1 MSAKQKLRQAKLS
14 EWTIVF
20 QNQADSGLTV
30 KEFCSK
36 NNISIHAYNYW
47 KHVAKEAYIDS
58 LLPEIVPISEP
69 SCPVPMDKAEISE
82 PLSRDLRE
90 SHNLKDSSC
99 SISIIINDIRIEIGS
114 SATDDMISNIIKAV
128 RHA

>member
-47 KHVAKEAYIDS
+47 KHVTKEAYIDS
-58 LLPEIVPISEP
+58 LLPEIIPISEP

-82 PLSRDLRE
+82 PLSRDLSEARD
-90 SHNLKDSSC
+90 LKNSFP
-99 SISIIINDIRIEIGS
+99 ISIMINDIRIEIGS
-114 SATDDMISNIIKAV
+114 SASDDMITNIIKAV

>member
-1 MSAKQKLRQAKLS
+1 MNAKQKLRQAKLS

-30 KEFCSK
+30 KEFCTK

-82 PLSRDLRE
+82 PLSRDLSE
-90 SHNLKDSSC
+90 SRDLKNSFP
-99 SISIIINDIRIEIGS
+99 ISIMINDIRIEIGS
-114 SATDDMISNIIKAV
+114 SASDDMITNIIKAV

>member
-47 KHVAKEAYIDS
+47 KHVVKEAYIDS
-58 LLPEIVPISEP
+58 LLPEIIPISEP

-82 PLSRDLRE
+82 PLSRDLKN
-90 SHNLKDSSC
+90 SFP
-99 SISIIINDIRIEIGS
+99 ISIMINDIRIEIGS
-114 SATDDMISNIIKAV
+114 SASDDMITNIIKAV

>member
-58 LLPEIVPISEP
+58 LLPEIIPISEP

-82 PLSRDLRE
+82 PLSRDLSE
-90 SHNLKDSSC
+90 SRDLKNSFP
-99 SISIIINDIRIEIGS
+99 ISIMINDIRIEIGS
-114 SATDDMISNIIKAV
+114 SASDDMITNIIKAV